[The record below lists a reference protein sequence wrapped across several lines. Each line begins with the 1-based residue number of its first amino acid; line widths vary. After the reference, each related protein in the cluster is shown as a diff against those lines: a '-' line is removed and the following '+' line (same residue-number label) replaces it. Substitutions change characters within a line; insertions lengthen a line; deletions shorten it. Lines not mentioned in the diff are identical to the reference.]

1 MDKISV
7 IVPVYNIQDYVEKC
21 VKSIMKQTYKN
32 LEIILVDDGSKDNAG
47 NICDELAKKDER
59 IQVIHKVNGGLSS
72 ARNAGMK
79 VATGEYI
86 CFVDG
91 DDCIREDYCEVLYNA
106 LIKTKSEISAVA
118 YKEIK
123 NSKAR
128 IYNSAARAKKEF
140 DDKCTVYDGDEIII
154 QFLHWKNFRIAWN
167 KLYKA
172 EILKDQ
178 WFKEGATFEDMYF
191 NYKVLSKVNRVAYV
205 NSPCYYYIRRDGSI
219 STTYSEKNLHDF
231 AEAIIDVFDE
241 AREKY
246 PQLNKHTYYALLQW
260 VTSLSLKYVT
270 TNQKFPKVI
279 KKSDYIFKELDAY
292 TDENDLE
299 FIEMLSKW
307 EKACLYAMN
316 YDKEMFYTILIK
328 YQKMQEEELNKKNIE

>member
-1 MDKISV
+1 MDKISI
-7 IVPVYNIQDYVEKC
+7 IVPVYNIEEYIEKC

-32 LEIILVDDGSKDNAG
+32 IEIILVDDGSKDNAG
-47 NICDELAKKDER
+47 NICDELSKKDER
-59 IQVIHKVNGGLSS
+59 IQVVHKVNGGLSS

-79 VATGEYI
+79 KATGEYI

-106 LIKTKSEISAVA
+106 LKETKSDISAVS

-140 DDKCTVYDGDEIII
+140 DDKCTVYNGDEIIV

-167 KLYKA
+167 KLYRA
-172 EILKDQ
+172 DILKNQ

-191 NYKVLSKVNRVAYV
+191 NYKVLANVKRVAYV

-219 STTYSEKNLHDF
+219 STTYSEKNLNDF
-231 AEAIIDVFDE
+231 AEAIIDVYSE
-241 AREKY
+241 AKENF
-246 PQLNKHTYYALLQW
+246 PQLNRHNYYALLQW

-270 TNQKFPKVI
+270 TNQKYPKVI
-279 KKSDYIFKELDAY
+279 KKSDLIFKELDSY
-292 TDENDLE
+292 TDQNDLE

-328 YQKMQEEELNKKNIE
+328 YQKMQEQELNKKNIE

>member
-1 MDKISV
+1 MDKISI
-7 IVPVYNIQDYVEKC
+7 IVPVYNIEEYIEKC

-32 LEIILVDDGSKDNAG
+32 IEIILVDDGSKDNAG

-59 IQVIHKVNGGLSS
+59 IQVVHKANGGLSS

-79 VATGEYI
+79 HATGDYI

-106 LIKTKSEISAVA
+106 LIETKSEISAVA

-140 DDKCTVYDGDEIII
+140 DDKCTVYNGDEIIV

-167 KLYKA
+167 KLYRA
-172 EILKDQ
+172 DILKNQ

-191 NYKVLSKVNRVAYV
+191 NYKVLSNVNRVAYV

-219 STTYSEKNLHDF
+219 STTYSEKNLNDF
-231 AEAIIDVFDE
+231 AEAILDVYKE
-241 AREKY
+241 AKEKF
-246 PQLNKHTYYALLQW
+246 PQLNRHIYYALLQW

-270 TNQKFPKVI
+270 TNQKYPKVI
-279 KKSDYIFKELDAY
+279 KKSDVIFKELDTY
-292 TDENDLE
+292 IDENDLE

-316 YDKEMFYTILIK
+316 YDKEMFYTVLK
-328 YQKMQEEELNKKNIE
+328 EYQKIQEELNKNKIE